1 MGVKRSVRSDSGA
14 WKSPRLGE
22 DDDAVGSGDVAFH
35 QILHTERVS
44 SWRFEAMDSRPW
56 DKIIPCI

>member
-1 MGVKRSVRSDSGA
+1 MGVKRSVRSDSCA

-44 SWRFEAMDSRPW
+44 SWRFEAMG
-56 DKIIPCI
+56 